1 LGADE
6 VTLGEV
12 VRRLAVVATRLDRIS
27 AQLDTLPDRYVTRDL
42 HDLTIGGIKVDVRR
56 IDEEQERLSTRVDD
70 AERRTDMRF
79 RQAVV
84 ITLTSVVFPV
94 VVGVT
99 LYLLGRV
106 VGG

>member
-1 LGADE
+1 

-12 VRRLAVVATRLDRIS
+12 VRQLAVVVARLDRIS
-27 AQLDTLPDRYVTRDL
+27 AQLDRLPDRYVTRDL
-42 HDLTIGGIKVDVRR
+42 HDLAIGGVKVDIRR
-56 IDEEQERLSTRVDD
+56 LDEESGRLSARVDD

-79 RQAVV
+79 RQAVL

-94 VVGVT
+94 VVGAT
-99 LYLLGRV
+99 LYLLGRL